1 MVRESISFSSPLPM
15 VVRCL
20 SNFTND
26 ISWLDVRIRRFQ
38 ILLTDSW
45 LTSSRYFLPSAE
57 NFSDGPRL
65 GDAAARGEWRVAIK
79 DFTERAEATRIDLT
93 SQGLEKTQRSSGVA
107 VNAIVRKSEGAEQPA
122 PYGALMI
129 RGVAIARA
137 AAV

>member
-1 MVRESISFSSPLPM
+1 NSELLLFILHLGLAPMVRESISFSSPLPM

-45 LTSSRYFLPSAE
+45 LTSSRYFLPSAD

-65 GDAAARGEWRVAIK
+65 GDAAARSEWRVAIK
-79 DFTERAEATRIDLT
+79 DLNGGDGDTRAGFTY
-93 SQGLEKTQRSSGVA
+93 
-107 VNAIVRKSEGAEQPA
+107 N
-122 PYGALMI
+122 
-129 RGVAIARA
+129 
-137 AAV
+137 